1 MKKRILALLLCLATV
16 LSLFACGEDG
26 ALSTDSVDGDTD
38 VIFPQFNKKP
48 TQNSDENSDAV
59 DPYEAMGYD
68 PAVDHKFIA
77 CDIINHSVVVFD
89 LNACDGDF
97 QNLKDDD
104 VAVVW
109 EWDSD
114 EDPNCKIKPGYG
126 IDSAKYRYSPYYKK
140 DVIIACSSGGGAW
153 VVDYEEKTVL
163 WEARIGGGPHSIEML
178 PNGDIVVAGSSGGP
192 KQNGHLTYVPLSAG
206 IKKPVST
213 IASYSCHGVSW
224 DPVNECL
231 WVLEY
236 DCARAVAVLNE
247 GTKNAELVRIDRS
260 GCNFPGGGRGG
271 HAFSPVI
278 GQPGKYWASS
288 GNGLWQFD
296 AEAEEMYSNYPL
308 NVFLTTS
315 GIKGVCSFADG
326 TVIETV
332 AGIGN
337 ETQSWSSNG
346 FLIVTQD
353 ADTKEVKSEYVVFDH
368 RDFYKVQPFTKD
380 YQ

>member
-1 MKKRILALLLCLATV
+1 MKKRVLALVFCLAITF
-16 LSLFACGEDG
+16 SLFACGEG
-26 ALSTDSVDGDTD
+26 KSSFTDDVGGNTSV
-38 VIFPQFNKKP
+38 VFPQISQNPNKNTDKNTDTP
-48 TQNSDENSDAV
+48 GQD
-59 DPYEAMGYD
+59 EAMGYD
-68 PAVDHKFIA
+68 PSVDHKFIA
-77 CDIINHSVVVFD
+77 CDIVNHSVVVFD

-97 QNLKDDD
+97 QKLKDDD

-178 PNGDIVVAGSSGGP
+178 PNGDIVVAGTSG
-192 KQNGHLTYVPLSAG
+192 NGKLAYVPLSAG
-206 IKKPVST
+206 IKKPVHT
-213 IASYSCHGVSW
+213 IESLSCHGVSW

-231 WVLEY
+231 WVLEAY
-236 DCARAVAVLNE
+236 GVKAVAVLNE
-247 GTKNAELVRIDRS
+247 GTKDAKLVRIERS
-260 GCNFPGGGRGG
+260 GAPFGGSVGGG

-288 GNGLWQFD
+288 GNALWQFD
-296 AEAEEMYSNYPL
+296 SETETMYSNYPL

-337 ETQSWSSNG
+337 EDKDWSSNG

-353 ADTKEVKSEYVVFDH
+353 TETKEVNSEYVIFDH